1 MGSRHTKC
9 ACNLPK
15 TTHVHSTNTH
25 KQGQSGHINIYIYI
39 YIFWKKKCNNIKKKK
54 KKESNACML
63 QGELPIRD
71 PFWWHGMGTPL
82 GPPHL

>member
-25 KQGQSGHINIYIYI
+25 KQGQSGHINI
-39 YIFWKKKCNNIKKKK
+39 FFFFFGGKKCNNIKKKK
-54 KKESNACML
+54 KKKRATHACYKVSC
-63 QGELPIRD
+63 Q
-71 PFWWHGMGTPL
+71 
-82 GPPHL
+82 